1 MTGIDISSNGHTNGY
16 SNGADGHANGH
27 SEGPSELLNDQIPI
41 SPSAPLEVPRL
52 LNQISSHGKAFLQ
65 DDPDARSKLLEDAR
79 ALVNAVETPR
89 ESMIRYC
96 WAQSTV
102 YAAIETGVDINLFHQ
117 LSRDD
122 KARSSTE
129 LAHDTGVDPVLLSR
143 LLKHLA
149 ATGVIHEAGP
159 DQYSRTGFTMAMCLE
174 KYSDA
179 FPLMTRRFTAGIH
192 ALPAHL
198 KKNNYHNP
206 ANPTDTALQLG
217 FNTDLHFFEIAK
229 QDPLTAK
236 QFNNHMS
243 VYSLGRPSW
252 MDAGFYPVH
261 EQLLANTNLTNEDAL
276 IIDMGGSIG
285 HDLAEFKR
293 KWPDAPGRL
302 ILQDL
307 PAVVAHAKTL
317 DPAIEIMPH
326 DFFTP
331 QPVPGARA
339 YYMHSV
345 LHDWP
350 DDMCRKILANLTP
363 ALRRGY
369 SKVLI
374 NENVIPDT
382 GAYWETT
389 SLDLIMMAIGSG
401 ERTERHW
408 HALLG
413 SAGLRIV
420 KIWTARAQKIVES
433 LIECELA

>member
-1 MTGIDISSNGHTNGY
+1 
-16 SNGADGHANGH
+16 
-27 SEGPSELLNDQIPI
+27 
-41 SPSAPLEVPRL
+41 
-52 LNQISSHGKAFLQ
+52 
-65 DDPDARSKLLEDAR
+65 
-79 ALVNAVETPR
+79 
-89 ESMIRYC
+89 
-96 WAQSTV
+96 
-102 YAAIETGVDINLFHQ
+102 
-117 LSRDD
+117 
-122 KARSSTE
+122 
-129 LAHDTGVDPVLLSR
+129 
-143 LLKHLA
+143 
-149 ATGVIHEAGP
+149 
-159 DQYSRTGFTMAMCLE
+159 MAMCLE

-179 FPLMTRRFTAGIH
+179 FPLMYLVNPILFLIRTKLTQLPTPRTRRFTAGIH

-331 QPVPGARA
+331 QPVPGT
-339 YYMHSV
+339 YMS
-345 LHDWP
+345 W
-350 DDMCRKILANLTP
+350 LACL
-363 ALRRGY
+363 
-369 SKVLI
+369 
-374 NENVIPDT
+374 
-382 GAYWETT
+382 
-389 SLDLIMMAIGSG
+389 
-401 ERTERHW
+401 
-408 HALLG
+408 
-413 SAGLRIV
+413 
-420 KIWTARAQKIVES
+420 
-433 LIECELA
+433 C